1 MTRKAGIVPTQRT
14 ILLVDDSPDYTEASR
29 RLLER
34 EGHTV
39 FCTGDGAEAIEVL
52 RSHEID
58 LVLLDYYM
66 PGLTGEETV
75 ARLREFNP
83 HVQVI
88 LQTAYAGEKPPRE
101 MLRRLDIQ
109 GYHDKSEGPEKMLL
123 WVDVGLKAAFA
134 VQLLH
139 KSRKG
144 LRYLLDIAPDLHKFQ
159 PLDDLLQGVLWQVA
173 GLLGVTS
180 SFIAEVPPSP
190 AATGAPA
197 AQGFVA
203 IVEGE
208 AELVVR
214 ASTGR
219 FTTRSRVEHCLPSPS
234 LEAVRRA
241 MSEGRILVEESSTIV
256 PLRAGE
262 TTIGVIFLDQPIVLD
277 QHVELLG
284 IFANQAALAVQN
296 ARLYALATMDG
307 LTGVYVRHFLEQSL
321 VRDLR
326 LAFRARLPLALLVVD
341 LDDLKRINDA
351 AGHGAGDA
359 ALRRTGRVL
368 REAIRGSDMA
378 GRFGGDE
385 FVLVLGQT
393 DLDGAE
399 LVAGRILQLVGQS
412 SVTGPLGEIPLRCS
426 MGGTVVRPHEFALD
440 TLPRPLPHQYFHRTS
455 RRLLASADE
464 ALYRAKKA
472 GGHRY
477 CAGQMVDWAPLSE
490 EGPTGGPTGA

>member
-14 ILLVDDSPDYTEASR
+14 ILLVDDSPDYSEASR

-39 FCTGDGAEAIEVL
+39 LCCNDGAEAIEVL

-58 LVLLDYYM
+58 LVLLDYFM
-66 PGLTGEETV
+66 PGMTGEEAV
-75 ARLREFNP
+75 ARMREFNP

-88 LQTAYAGEKPPRE
+88 LQTAYAGEKPPRD

-123 WVDVGLKAAFA
+123 WVDVGLKAAYA

-139 KSRKG
+139 KSRQG

-180 SFIAEVPPSP
+180 SFIAEIPASLPPPSS
-190 AATGAPA
+190 ARAE
-197 AQGFVA
+197 GFVA

-208 AELVVR
+208 TDLVVR

-219 FTTRSRVEHCLPSPS
+219 FTTRSRVEQCLPAPS
-234 LEAVRRA
+234 LDAVRRA
-241 MSEGRILVEESSTIV
+241 MGDGRILVDGPSTIV

-262 TTIGVIFLDQPIVLD
+262 TTIGVIFLDQRVVLD
-277 QHVELLG
+277 QHVELVG

-368 REAIRGSDMA
+368 RETIRGSDMA

-393 DLDGAE
+393 DLDGAQQ
-399 LVAGRILQLVGQS
+399 VAQRILQLVGQS
-412 SVTGPLGEIPLRCS
+412 SVSGPQGDIPLRCS

-455 RRLLASADE
+455 RRLLASADQ
-464 ALYRAKKA
+464 ALYCAKNA

-477 CAGQMVDWAPLSE
+477 CPGQPVDWEPLGE
-490 EGPTGGPTGA
+490 EEPAGA